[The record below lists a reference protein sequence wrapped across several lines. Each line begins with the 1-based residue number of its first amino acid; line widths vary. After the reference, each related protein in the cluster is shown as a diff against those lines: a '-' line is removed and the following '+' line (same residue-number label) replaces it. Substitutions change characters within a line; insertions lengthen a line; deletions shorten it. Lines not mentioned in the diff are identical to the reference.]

1 MRICVD
7 RQRCMRHGQCTIAA
21 PALFHFADDGE
32 LVHAA
37 EIGEGQ
43 RPLAEDAADAC
54 PEQAIT
60 IEA

>member
-7 RQRCMRHGQCTIAA
+7 GKKCNRHGQCTIAA
-21 PALFHFADDGE
+21 PGLFRFDGEGE
-32 LVHAA
+32 LVHAE
-37 EIGEGQ
+37 EIGADQ
-43 RPLAEDAADAC
+43 RSLAEDAADAC